1 MKTKLLLAVLVLAL
15 GSLVSGCKKEY
26 ITQELIPNT
35 TIQTSVATNNWT
47 YDSNTKTYFAQI
59 NMPEITDGNNQTDGV
74 LVYISGD
81 GTTWEALPDVYN
93 GTTIIYT
100 YKPGVLYLE
109 IQGSDGSTVNPPGNL
124 YVKIVLVASAS

>member
-1 MKTKLLLAVLVLAL
+1 MKTRLLLAVLVLAL

-26 ITQELIPNT
+26 ITQEIPNT

-47 YDSNTKTYFAQI
+47 YDSGTKTYYAQI
-59 NMPEITDGNNQTDGV
+59 NMPEITDATNQTDGV

-81 GTTWEALPDVYN
+81 GITWEALPDVYN

-124 YVKIVLVASAS
+124 YVKIVLVASAG